1 MILSISI
8 GYDKK
13 TAVNNKPPLKEDS
26 ISLSKV
32 INPSQ
37 STRANRL
44 NTASHNLLLL
54 DTISDLIQK
63 MHEHEIQ
70 VMLLKG
76 AALLE
81 NIYPDISQRKMEDV
95 DILVKPEKLIRT
107 REILEEAGYRFY
119 GTNQANSEVYT
130 FDTSIKVYLDLHWS
144 LVNQYSPSQKH
155 VYWPDENLIWE
166 RAINIKLGQQTVLG
180 MSMEDL
186 LVYLCFHAL
195 KERFLHKKWLMD
207 IKIILSSKK
216 EEIDW
221 DKFSIL
227 ARDSGTDKLCSFIM
241 EYLKKEC
248 GVDIPAVLSQI
259 RKKHF
264 FFSLEEKIFHF
275 SMDNPMF
282 MKELLWPLAMNSKR
296 KQLVFFK
303 NLPLYVWKKA
313 SGRIFIRYRK

>member
-1 MILSISI
+1 MSF
-8 GYDKK
+8 
-13 TAVNNKPPLKEDS
+13 NKES
-26 ISLSKV
+26 GSLSTITASPK
-32 INPSQ
+32 P
-37 STRANRL
+37 AGENRL

-54 DTISDLIQK
+54 DTISDLMEK
-63 MHEHEIQ
+63 MHEHKIR

-95 DILVKPEKLIRT
+95 DILVEPEKLAKT
-107 REILEEAGYRFY
+107 RELLADAGYGFY

-130 FDTSIKVYLDLHWS
+130 FDTSIKVYLDLHWN
-144 LVNQYSPSQKH
+144 LVNQNSPSQKH
-155 VYWPDENLIWE
+155 VYRPDENHIWE
-166 RAINIKLGQQTVLG
+166 RAINIRLGQQTVLG

-195 KERFLHKKWLMD
+195 KERFLNKKWLMD

-221 DKFSIL
+221 EKFSAI
-227 ARDSGTDKLCSFIM
+227 ARDSGTDKLCCLIM
-241 EYLKKEC
+241 EYLQKEY

-259 RKKHF
+259 RKKYL

-275 SMDNPMF
+275 SVDHPLF
-282 MKELLWPLAMNSKR
+282 LKELLWPLAMNSKK
-296 KQLVFFK
+296 KQLAFFK
-303 NLPLYVWKKA
+303 NLPLYAWKKL
-313 SGRIFIRYRK
+313 SRRIFVRSRNAIDN